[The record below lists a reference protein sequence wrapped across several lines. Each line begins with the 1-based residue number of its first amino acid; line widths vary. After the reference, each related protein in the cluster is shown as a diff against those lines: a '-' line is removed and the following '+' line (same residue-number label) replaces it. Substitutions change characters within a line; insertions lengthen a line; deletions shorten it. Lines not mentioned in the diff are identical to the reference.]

1 VLYLTFGSIPLVFGR
16 SHGFTIQDSG
26 AVFAAMCVG
35 ATLST
40 VISIY
45 QDRLLA
51 GYLASSAKNIENPGR
66 IRRAIDLSSPEGRLY
81 FACIESALL
90 PIGLF
95 VNNPLL
101 CPTPQ
106 ALYFH

>member
-1 VLYLTFGSIPLVFGR
+1 MI
-16 SHGFTIQDSG
+16 
-26 AVFAAMCVG
+26 VG

-40 VISIY
+40 VLSVY

-51 GYLASSAKNIENPGR
+51 RYLASSAKNIEKSGR
-66 IRRAIDLSSPEGRLY
+66 IRRAIDMSSPEGRLY

-95 VNNPLL
+95 CMYFGGKPASIPGSLVIFSWTIL
-101 CPTPQ
+101 TPKH
-106 ALYFH
+106 ALWSNC